1 MALADAVAEPRR
13 GRVQESR
20 ACRSSRTST
29 STRSTRERAAGI
41 AIWSTWPGG
50 PGARGSASSAPAT
63 SASAWSAALREE
75 LVPDGPGL
83 FRLRDD
89 IEQAVTGRLGVVP
102 RPVRFM
108 LSVEISTIYKRDDA
122 TRKVHHLLY
131 APTLEIAARITASL
145 ARIGNLAAD
154 GRPILGLDSRTCWR
168 SPGGGEGAYLVPA
181 HVWTPWFAVLGSKS
195 GFDAIDDC
203 YADLAHH
210 IFALETGLSS
220 DPEMNWRVSALDR
233 YRLVSNSDAHSPPM
247 LGREATMFDTSID
260 YFAIRD
266 ALATG
271 DGFGGSIEFFPEEGK
286 YHLDGLQVRRA
297 PCPSSHARAR
307 RQVPACDKPL
317 TVGVLHRVEELADL
331 TGGCEAPGAAGF
343 RSLVALP
350 AILGE
355 LLGVGAHSKKVAA
368 VYDDLVARLGPELA
382 ILAELP
388 LDQVTGG
395 PPLHDEALAELRAGQ
410 VQRDAGYDGEY
421 GVIRLFEPDELKA
434 AAGMA
439 ALFEPPPPTADP
451 PADHGRSRAPGEQAA
466 GAAPAPATSPT
477 SMARPA
483 TGRWPGSTR
492 NSRQPPRLTDRC

>member
-1 MALADAVAEPRR
+1 M
-13 GRVQESR
+13 
-20 ACRSSRTST
+20 
-29 STRSTRERAAGI
+29 
-41 AIWSTWPGG
+41 
-50 PGARGSASSAPAT
+50 
-63 SASAWSAALREE
+63 
-75 LVPDGPGL
+75 
-83 FRLRDD
+83 
-89 IEQAVTGRLGVVP
+89 
-102 RPVRFM
+102 
-108 LSVEISTIYKRDDA
+108 
-122 TRKVHHLLY
+122 
-131 APTLEIAARITASL
+131 
-145 ARIGNLAAD
+145 
-154 GRPILGLDSRTCWR
+154 
-168 SPGGGEGAYLVPA
+168 
-181 HVWTPWFAVLGSKS
+181 WTPWFAVLGSKS

-286 YHLDGLQVRRA
+286 YHLDGHRKCGVRLA
-297 PCPSSHARAR
+297 PPATREHGGRC
-307 RQVPACDKPL
+307 PACDKPL
-317 TVGVLHRVEELADL
+317 TVGVLHRVEELADRPEGAGHL
-331 TGGCEAPGAAGF
+331 APRASAASWRCQ
-343 RSLVALP
+343 RSSASCSASAP
-350 AILGE
+350 
-355 LLGVGAHSKKVAA
+355 SKKVAA

-395 PPLHDEALAELRAGQ
+395 PPLLGEALAGLRAGQ

-451 PADHGRSRAPGEQAA
+451 PADHGRSRAPGERAA
-466 GAAPAPATSPT
+466 GAAAS
-477 SMARPA
+477 
-483 TGRWPGSTR
+483 TGDLADIDGEAGDGALAGLDPQQQAAAEADGPLLIVAGPGSGKTR
-492 NSRQPPRLTDRC
+492 AP